1 MSNSTLLG
9 WRGIGPNAGKFVEA
23 EDGFSYVRDQVGI
36 TLFDPTA
43 PDAAEFKE
51 MLIEWFFS
59 GNWVEVHRTANISG
73 EAAAAL
79 NRMGARAHGGEE
91 NE

>member
-1 MSNSTLLG
+1 MRKAKVLG
-9 WRGIGPNAGKFVEA
+9 WRGIGPNAGKYIAA

-36 TLFDPTA
+36 TLFDQTA

-59 GNWVEVHRTANISG
+59 GNWIEVYEEG
-73 EAAAAL
+73 EKWL
-79 NRMGARAHGGEE
+79 TD
-91 NE
+91 